1 MSRLWDDRDATS
13 TIRGAMTY
21 SIFDTGNLVVSFDR
35 ADEAQAAFERI
46 VHENA
51 TAHDRLLLVAFDDDG
66 NAVGDYAPGDRLPQ
80 AA

>member
-1 MSRLWDDRDATS
+1 MN
-13 TIRGAMTY
+13 GPMTY

-35 ADEAQAAFERI
+35 ADEAQLAFERI
-46 VHENA
+46 VRESA
-51 TAHDRLLLVAFDDDG
+51 AAPDRLLLVAFDDDG